1 MRRMQIRRLRL
12 LEEQDKR
19 LRIWYTLEL
28 MLLRRVLAKQ
38 WATHLEVQQ

>member
-28 MLLRRVLAKQ
+28 TLPLVQLAKQ
-38 WATHLEVQQ
+38 WGTHLGLQR